1 MKIVIEKQYDELGG
15 EFLQQDEV
23 VAEMYT
29 NDDEL
34 IIKVD
39 GVLYAIPK
47 LVIKALVP

>member
-23 VAEMYT
+23 VAEIYA
-29 NDDEL
+29 NADEL

-39 GVLYAIPK
+39 DVLYAIPK
-47 LVIKALVP
+47 IVVKALLQ